1 LKLILAVALAT
12 GDEFFVAYNLSI
24 DTNEIMLSINR
35 LNFIWEQEQKR
46 LRYGIFLDA
55 YVIDFAAMA
64 GASGICYNFN
74 MINAADLY
82 HLEL

>member
-35 LNFIWEQEQKR
+35 LNFIWEQIR
-46 LRYGIFLDA
+46 LRDGYFMDA
-55 YVIDFAAMA
+55 FGIDFAAMA